1 MKNLLKTLFLLIF
14 LFLNLGLAAQKNNDK
29 LSENSHILNS
39 EKPKFSI
46 TFPSKYKLSESK
58 VEKGLKSEMY
68 QSAKDGN
75 IFMLTYSEYKNSA
88 VSSENKLF
96 TEASL
101 NSFMKETDSELIKK
115 YEFKQKKQKGLEA
128 VLKMKEK
135 NIYIFYRVFIYKHTQ
150 FQLTVISN
158 SQEKTKDINNFFNS
172 FSL

>member
-1 MKNLLKTLFLLIF
+1 MKNLLKTPFLLTFFF
-14 LFLNLGLAAQKNNDK
+14 LSIGLSAQKLNDK
-29 LSENSHILNS
+29 LSENSYILDS

-46 TFPSKYKLSESK
+46 TFPSKFKLSESK

-68 QSAKDGN
+68 QSVKDGN
-75 IFMLTYSEYKNSA
+75 IFMLTYSEHKNPA
-88 VSSENKLF
+88 VSSENKMF

-101 NSFMKETDSELIKK
+101 NSFMKGTGSELIKK

-135 NIYIFYRVFIYKHTQ
+135 NLYIFYRVFIYKHTQ

-158 SQEKTKDINNFFNS
+158 SPEKSEDVNNFFNS
-172 FSL
+172 FKL